1 MIEDYLFDDE
11 ELLEPEAQAIEPLVT
26 LTKPQTKIF
35 KDKARF
41 RVVVAGRRFGKTFLA
56 IGELS
61 RAAMDKPGA
70 NCWYLAPTFRAA
82 KDIAW
87 DMLVNTLPEE
97 IIAKRNES
105 ELTIRLINGSMIAIK
120 GGEAYD
126 NLRGRSLDFVVLDE
140 VADMRPQVWT
150 EVVRPSLSDRQGS
163 ALFIGT
169 PKGRNHFY
177 DLWTVGA
184 DKAEGWNSFQFT
196 TLEGGNVPP
205 EEVEAAKHDLDER
218 TFNQEY
224 NANFV
229 NYSGIIYYNF
239 DRSES
244 VLSTPPDD
252 MQVLHIG
259 MDFNLDPMSAVVA
272 VKDGEAIKIIDEI
285 VIYGSNT
292 DEIVDEI
299 QQRYPGRRIVVY
311 PDPACRQRKTSAGG
325 RTDLSILQNA
335 GFAVKVRNSHT
346 AIRDRIN
353 SVNARL
359 LSADGERRLF
369 VDPKCKQVIKSLER
383 QTYKE
388 GTNQPDK
395 ESGFDHMN
403 DALGYLVDFLY
414 PIKRDH
420 STPQPTRWT

>member
-1 MIEDYLFDDE
+1 MD
-11 ELLEPEAQAIEPLVT
+11 
-26 LTKPQTKIF
+26 LTRPQSDIF
-35 KDKARF
+35 LDPSRF
-41 RVVVAGRRFGKTFLA
+41 RVVVAGRRFGKTFLSTA
-56 IGELS
+56 ELL
-61 RAAMDKPGA
+61 RAAINTAGA
-70 NCWYLAPTFRAA
+70 NCWYIAPTYRAA

-87 DMLVNTLPEE
+87 QMLLDTIPEQY
-97 IIAKRNES
+97 ITKRNES
-105 ELTIRLINGSMIAIK
+105 ELTLRLLNGSSISLK
-120 GGEAYD
+120 GAENFDA
-126 NLRGRSLDFVVLDE
+126 LRGRSLDFVVLDE
-140 VADMRPQVWT
+140 MADMRPEAWF
-150 EVVRPSLSDRQGS
+150 EVIRPSLSDRQGG

-177 DLWTVGA
+177 DLWTKGA
-184 DKAEGWNSFQFT
+184 DKEDDWYSFQYT
-196 TLEGGNVPP
+196 TLDGGNVPS
-205 EEVEAAKHDLDER
+205 EEIEQAKRDLDER
-218 TFNQEY
+218 TFRQEY
-224 NANFV
+224 LANFV
-229 NYSGIIYYNF
+229 NYSGVIYYNF
-239 DRSES
+239 DRAES
-244 VLSTPPDD
+244 VAKAGVADNAT
-252 MQVLHIG
+252 LHIG

-272 VKDGEAIKIIDEI
+272 TRDGDTLFIQDEI
-285 VIYGSNT
+285 VIFGSNT

-299 QQRYPGRRIVVY
+299 QQRYPSRRIVIY

-346 AIRDRIN
+346 SIRDRIN
-353 SVNARL
+353 AVNARL
-359 LSADGERRLF
+359 KSADDERHLF